1 MTPAESFLNFLEHA
15 QPIITAVESG
25 LSRGALS
32 LADVRK
38 RVAHLVDA
46 EDVLHIFG
54 PRLFRAYTK
63 DAS

>member
-1 MTPAESFLNFLEHA
+1 MHSLS
-15 QPIITAVESG
+15 QTAVESG

-32 LADVRK
+32 LADVGK
-38 RVAHLVDA
+38 RVAHLVD
-46 EDVLHIFG
+46 EEGVLHIFG